1 MKAYAA
7 WSSINEATARR
18 ALQEFL
24 PKEAVNP
31 DRMSGLDDI
40 VADAVT
46 FKYIPAPL
54 TSAQLSELIRFRN
67 ASHSSHGSVVG
78 VANIGEPRRNWHARR
93 IARIWRKPGPIT
105 AIHPKSA
112 PVAGRRIEGCDREP
126 LASRTAPA
134 CTERSVI
141 RNPSGWIRA
150 ASVALRVMIG

>member
-40 VADAVT
+40 VVDAVT

-54 TSAQLSELIRFRN
+54 TDAQIKQ
-67 ASHSSHGSVVG
+67 
-78 VANIGEPRRNWHARR
+78 
-93 IARIWRKPGPIT
+93 IADYVSG
-105 AIHPKSA
+105 AAGKS
-112 PVAGRRIEGCDREP
+112 
-126 LASRTAPA
+126 
-134 CTERSVI
+134 
-141 RNPSGWIRA
+141 
-150 ASVALRVMIG
+150 

>member
-54 TSAQLSELIRFRN
+54 TGAQLSELIQ
-67 ASHSSHGSVVG
+67 
-78 VANIGEPRRNWHARR
+78 IPE
-93 IARIWRKPGPIT
+93 RKP
-105 AIHPKSA
+105 
-112 PVAGRRIEGCDREP
+112 
-126 LASRTAPA
+126 
-134 CTERSVI
+134 
-141 RNPSGWIRA
+141 
-150 ASVALRVMIG
+150 